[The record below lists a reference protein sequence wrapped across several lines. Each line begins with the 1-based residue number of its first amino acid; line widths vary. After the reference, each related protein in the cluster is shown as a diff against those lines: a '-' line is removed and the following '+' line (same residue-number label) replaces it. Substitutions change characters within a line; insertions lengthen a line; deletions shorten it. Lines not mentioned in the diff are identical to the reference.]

1 MRAEGDL
8 FDNVDVTDSALE
20 PPPRSV
26 DELRQLLGVETV
38 RQIAVD
44 EARASESAA
53 MLEVHEE
60 TRSQFQ
66 WKPRYFALSLV
77 GTLRIK
83 VTRLEAQALSAAGA
97 ASAH

>member
-1 MRAEGDL
+1 MAPEGDL
-8 FDNVDVTDSALE
+8 FVNVEVTDSALE
-20 PPPRSV
+20 PPPRSIE
-26 DELRQLLGVETV
+26 ELRQLLGVETV

-44 EARASESAA
+44 EARARESTA

-60 TRSQFQ
+60 TRDQLQ
-66 WKPRYFALSLV
+66 WKPRYFAISLV

-97 ASAH
+97 TNAH